1 MKTHDNSV
9 VDLGDAR
16 IETRGKGVL
25 GPLDAPRL
33 AGPFDA
39 ANRAAFLSPGGWG
52 AGGAA
57 RHWRVLH
64 VILSSS

>member
-25 GPLDAPRL
+25 GPLDVQTFERTYD
-33 AGPFDA
+33 AGIQADD
-39 ANRAAFLSPGGWG
+39 
-52 AGGAA
+52 
-57 RHWRVLH
+57 
-64 VILSSS
+64 